1 MFIFIVGY
9 IDKSAFR
16 HEPDDNSTSF
26 LELKGDIL
34 KKLSIICR
42 IPNRTLHSIS
52 LKRKLNFHTSY

>member
-1 MFIFIVGY
+1 MFIFIAGY

-34 KKLSIICR
+34 KKLS
-42 IPNRTLHSIS
+42 
-52 LKRKLNFHTSY
+52 K